1 MITEKNF
8 LEELQ
13 EPVLTGQTK
22 SEQWRRLQ
30 LQRISKLIEE
40 NEELVIKSLYKD
52 LGKPLTEAFF
62 EIAALR
68 QELKLTKQQLTR
80 WMKDKRVSVPLS
92 LQPGEAV
99 TRPEPLGCVLILGPW
114 NYPFSLTIQ
123 PLISALAAGNT
134 AIIKPSEHAEE
145 TSRLIEKLICK
156 YFPKNVVKV
165 FQGDG
170 SVAERLLKE
179 PFDHIFFTGGESIGK
194 KVMKA
199 AAENL
204 TPVTLELGGKS
215 PAIIMEGAEI
225 PTTARRL
232 VWGKTLNSGQTC
244 IAPDHIFVQHDLKE
258 ELIKQIKKVLADFYK
273 NNSLGSKDYARII
286 NSKQFERLKSLLEAA
301 SKNNQVITGGKIND
315 SELQIEPTLIDV
327 KDRKDPL
334 MQEEIFGPLIP
345 ILSFS
350 KLDNLLTQIRQ
361 EPKPLALYA
370 FGGTKKDHEKILD
383 NTSSGGVCFNDVV
396 MQAGV
401 PNLPFGGVGCSGMGR
416 YHGEAGFKTF
426 SNQRAI
432 LRRTFWLDIK
442 LRYPP
447 YNLDISSLKK
457 ILG

>member
-13 EPVLTGQTK
+13 EPVVTGQTK
-22 SEQWRRLQ
+22 PEQWRRLQ
-30 LQRISKLIEE
+30 LERISKLIEE
-40 NEELVIKSLYKD
+40 NEELVIRSLYKD

-68 QELKLTKQQLTR
+68 QELKLTRQQLTR

-92 LQPGEAV
+92 LQPGEAL
-99 TRPEPLGCVLILGPW
+99 TRSEPLGCVLILGPW

-134 AIIKPSEHAEE
+134 AVIKPSEHAEE
-145 TSRLIEKLICK
+145 TSKLIEKLISK
-156 YFPKNVVKV
+156 YFPRNIVKV

-170 SVAERLLKE
+170 TVAEKLLKE
-179 PFDHIFFTGGESIGK
+179 RFDYIFFTGGELIGK
-194 KVMKA
+194 KVMTA

-215 PAIIMEGAEI
+215 PAIILEGAELS
-225 PTTARRL
+225 TTARRI
-232 VWGKTLNSGQTC
+232 VWGKTLNAGQTC
-244 IAPDHIFVQHDLKE
+244 IAPDHIFVHENIKE
-258 ELIKQIKKVLADFYK
+258 ELIKQIKRVIFDFYN
-273 NNSLGSKDYARII
+273 NNSLKSKDYGKII
-286 NSKQFERLKSLLEAA
+286 NLKQFDRLKSLLESA
-301 SKNNQVITGGKIND
+301 SKNNQVITGGRIDD
-315 SELQIEPTLIDV
+315 SKLRIEPTLIYV

-334 MQEEIFGPLIP
+334 MQSEIFGPLIP
-345 ILSFS
+345 LLTFS
-350 KLDNLLTQIRQ
+350 QLETLLTQIRK

-383 NTSSGGVCFNDVV
+383 TTSSGGVCFNDVV

-426 SNQRAI
+426 SNQRSI
-432 LRRTFWLDIK
+432 LRRPFWLDIK

-447 YNLDISSLKK
+447 YNLNISSLKK